1 MLQNRVKQRETEAE
15 VVNGMSNDGEM
26 DGLPLILFH
35 PALVW
40 VLEMAL
46 GADCHWG
53 YVSGSSAVQ
62 GIYKTMDVLNV

>member
-26 DGLPLILFH
+26 AGLPLILFH

-40 VLEMAL
+40 VLEMDL

-53 YVSGSSAVQ
+53 MSPGAQRYNEYIKPWMS
-62 GIYKTMDVLNV
+62 

>member
-1 MLQNRVKQRETEAE
+1 
-15 VVNGMSNDGEM
+15 MSNDGEM

-53 YVSGSSAVQ
+53 MSLGAQRYNEYIKPWMS
-62 GIYKTMDVLNV
+62 